1 MRLAVGA
8 RVRHETLGEGT
19 VEALRRGGRVAVV
32 RLDAS
37 ALACEIAVTELLA
50 ARADRGDRASA
61 PTRPASQAQ
70 PERQAEPKQG
80 VGDQREPQ
88 GAARPL
94 EWVQGST
101 LEAMRLGVVPL
112 TDLDAYTVG
121 RDRELAIVDADLEQ
135 AARGGAVRAFLGDYG
150 VGKTHLL
157 ELLQQRA
164 LGRGFLSALVMLDPS
179 ETPPSQP
186 KRVYRALMR
195 ALRYPDRPFEEGAG
209 LRPLLEKAARSRE
222 ALALLGLDPPAPG
235 ATPEERLAA
244 GFHLYLSPA
253 VAYLRAL
260 QGLDAPR
267 RRRRAALAAVDPE
280 RSVELLLD
288 WLEGHPTISNQD
300 IDAQLARQAGRLP
313 KIYSLLDFRP
323 WSRIYGYLL
332 SGLAAVARAVGYAGL
347 VVTLDEAEF
356 YALLSKENRLFASHL
371 FKSWTFAASGWAS
384 APDGEPPEAT
394 GPLPFDA
401 SEIEIGGYG
410 IQQRLPGRYRATPGL
425 AVVFAMTPSP
435 EGVSALEGAVPA
447 DRVHTLAPLEH
458 GDYMAL
464 ATKVCDVY
472 ATACPGWTLP
482 PSIVEPLGKVLSG
495 LIGAGFVAS
504 PRHAM
509 KFLIEFLD
517 VVRHEP
523 ASVGALVRG
532 LQAQLT
538 W

>member
-1 MRLAVGA
+1 MSVTVGA
-8 RVRHETLGEGT
+8 RVRHETLGDGT

-32 RLDAS
+32 RFDGGALAHELAVTALAAAS
-37 ALACEIAVTELLA
+37 ASRSGGSDPSDESDGS
-50 ARADRGDRASA
+50 DRGERDRSGG
-61 PTRPASQAQ
+61 R
-70 PERQAEPKQG
+70 
-80 VGDQREPQ
+80 DQRERQGGAAPLGRVQ
-88 GAARPL
+88 GAAL
-94 EWVQGST
+94 V
-101 LEAMRLGVVPL
+101 EAMRLGVVPL

-121 RDRELAIVDADLEQ
+121 RDGELAVVDADLAEV

-209 LRPLLEKAARSRE
+209 LRPLLEKAARSPE

-253 VAYLRAL
+253 VAYLRTL

-267 RRRRAALAAVDPE
+267 RRRRAALEAADPE

-300 IDAQLARQAGRLP
+300 IDAQLARLAGRLP

-332 SGLAAVARAVGYAGL
+332 SGLAALARAVGYAGL

-371 FKSWTFAASGWAS
+371 FKSWTFAAAGGA
-384 APDGEPPEAT
+384 AGPELT

-410 IQQRLPGRYRATPGL
+410 IQQRLPGRYGAAPGL
-425 AVVFAMTPSP
+425 CVVFAMTPSP
-435 EGVSALEGAVPA
+435 DGVSALEGAVPT
-447 DRVHTLAPLEH
+447 DRVHALAPLEH
-458 GDYMAL
+458 DHYMAL
-464 ATKVCDVY
+464 ASKVCDVY
-472 ATACPGWTLP
+472 AAAHPGWALP
-482 PSIVEPLGKVLSG
+482 PTIVQPLGKVLSG